1 MSALIAKFS
10 PLSLKALS
18 GPRATL
24 NLLPNHVFPFPPLL
38 DSHADVR
45 KALAERVR
53 VLPQIAGFE
62 DVLTQIFQSKHAAL
76 AAMSGKELRTH
87 TQMSESRS
95 AFVYATTLSAHQT
108 VIASFSSFMQFSV

>member
-1 MSALIAKFS
+1 M
-10 PLSLKALS
+10 
-18 GPRATL
+18 
-24 NLLPNHVFPFPPLL
+24 L

-62 DVLTQIFQSKHAAL
+62 DVLTQIFQRKHAAL

-95 AFVYATTLSAHQT
+95 AFVYATMLSAHQT
-108 VIASFSSFMQFSV
+108 RSFSGYWPIVLRMVSRQNL